1 MEKLDLSFEA
11 ALALVLGIF
20 YICNVVSTK
29 TKAKIP
35 ALLMAAFIFLIGYWT
50 IFPLDLVERSG
61 IPGVYAL
68 AIVSVMVNI
77 GTLFDLQ
84 QLKQDWRVVVVTLL
98 GIAAMG
104 IVVFLVVMPIFGREV
119 ALVAIPPIA
128 GGGIAVTLMSDA
140 ANAAGKPELAVLA
153 VMILVMQGFV
163 GMPLMSTC
171 LRKEATRLVK
181 DYRTG
186 IVVGG
191 SVKLA
196 SGSGAEGTVPKKAL
210 RDLVP
215 AKYKNG
221 NYYLFT
227 LFLVVFFSAAI
238 ASVTSE
244 MTNGMIGSTI
254 IAVILGAVLYG
265 LGILDKDPYTKSG
278 INTFMMTAISINIL
292 GQLNQ
297 ATLDVFLDNLLPLG
311 TTLIVA
317 GIAVLVVSGATGRFF
332 GYSPYLA
339 VAIASNMFLGFPK
352 NNIIT
357 DEVVN
362 SVGETP
368 EEVEYLRG
376 VLLPKIILGGI
387 VSVSI
392 ASVIIA
398 GLFASLL

>member
-1 MEKLDLSFEA
+1 MGKLDLSFEA

-29 TKAKIP
+29 TKARVP

-84 QLKQDWRVVVVTLL
+84 QLKQDWRVAVVTLL
-98 GIAAMG
+98 GIASMG
-104 IVVFLVVMPIFGREV
+104 LVVFLVIMPIFGREV

-140 ANAAGKPELAVLA
+140 ANAAGRPELSVLA

-171 LRKEATRLVK
+171 LRKEATRLVN
-181 DYRTG
+181 DYRKG

-191 SVKLA
+191 SVKSVSNSEETSHKRA
-196 SGSGAEGTVPKKAL
+196 V

-215 AKYKNG
+215 VKYKNG

-238 ASVTSE
+238 ASVTSK
-244 MTNGMIGSTI
+244 MTNGMVGSTI

-265 LGILDKDPYTKSG
+265 LGLLEKDPYSKSG
-278 INTFMMTAISINIL
+278 INTFMMTAISIKVL

-297 ATLDVFLDNLLPLG
+297 ATFDVFVANLLPLG
-311 TTLIVA
+311 ITLVVA
-317 GIAVLVVSGATGRFF
+317 GLAVLVVSGATGRFF

-368 EEVEYLRG
+368 EEVAYLRG
-376 VLLPKIILGGI
+376 ILLPKIILGGI